1 MQRKRER
8 NREREQHY
16 KKNITM
22 RILISFFAYAYV
34 YANHTLDWQSSP
46 VLDLRDLNLY
56 IETSF
61 SFVSLFH
68 FFNDVFSLSLSSFYF
83 VSFIFWFS
91 KACNSLFQS
100 EFWLYSI
107 LDAYKNVKDECYIWI
122 LLCFELYEYKLRIVY
137 SLTRNINSF
146 DSIIL
151 SWL

>member
-8 NREREQHY
+8 NRERAALQ

-68 FFNDVFSLSLSSFYF
+68 FFNDVFSFSLSHLSISSRSFSDSQKHATLYF
-83 VSFIFWFS
+83 KVNFGFIAF
-91 KACNSLFQS
+91 
-100 EFWLYSI
+100 
-107 LDAYKNVKDECYIWI
+107 
-122 LLCFELYEYKLRIVY
+122 
-137 SLTRNINSF
+137 
-146 DSIIL
+146 
-151 SWL
+151 